1 MIRMIIQLNK
11 NRIPKSIIISL
22 CWLIILASINTLFRD
37 ITNIK
42 DLEINFKIEN
52 FFIVINFLRYLLPIF
67 LLIVFLT
74 IVKNRFNNFSK
85 LLIIYGLV
93 QIFALIIFRD
103 INGILNTISYP
114 ILLFTLIIYFE
125 VFKYDLNEKMYSLIF
140 LISIFFLAAI
150 VLVFLPGL
158 IKNFLSTPDQ
168 SYLYWASDES
178 LGGTIFLQAYPRVTG
193 IARSLLIILF
203 FLISFYLF
211 NNSNRHKKLIFVSA
225 IIISTLVYSLQ
236 SRGALIGYLPMMM
249 IIIFFL
255 NVKIKIKIYTIIGII
270 LVPIFLWESII
281 IYKKNWLIKISQEYE
296 IQNNDKNK
304 ILKNFKIEN
313 NKISEFS
320 KSRVFSQRVLNS
332 SGRIQI
338 WKKCIEII
346 KNKKIFFGYGP
357 QADRYLIPVDEYFFY
372 GGAKH
377 ALANNSSNGF
387 IYSFMCAGIIG
398 IICIALFSLII
409 AVKLTKILFL
419 KSSEIKDPI
428 LLFSIFSLSYFLLRI
443 LVENSF
449 SIFSIDLCLVI
460 LCLNY
465 LYRKNLKI

>member
-1 MIRMIIQLNK
+1 M
-11 NRIPKSIIISL
+11 
-22 CWLIILASINTLFRD
+22 
-37 ITNIK
+37 
-42 DLEINFKIEN
+42 
-52 FFIVINFLRYLLPIF
+52 
-67 LLIVFLT
+67 
-74 IVKNRFNNFSK
+74 
-85 LLIIYGLV
+85 
-93 QIFALIIFRD
+93 
-103 INGILNTISYP
+103 
-114 ILLFTLIIYFE
+114 
-125 VFKYDLNEKMYSLIF
+125 
-140 LISIFFLAAI
+140 
-150 VLVFLPGL
+150 
-158 IKNFLSTPDQ
+158 
-168 SYLYWASDES
+168 
-178 LGGTIFLQAYPRVTG
+178 
-193 IARSLLIILF
+193 
-203 FLISFYLF
+203 
-211 NNSNRHKKLIFVSA
+211 
-225 IIISTLVYSLQ
+225 
-236 SRGALIGYLPMMM
+236 
-249 IIIFFL
+249 
-255 NVKIKIKIYTIIGII
+255 
-270 LVPIFLWESII
+270 VPIFLWESIN

-346 KNKKIFFGYGP
+346 KNKEIFFGYGP